1 MRRSLAILLMLA
13 MALMPCTVHAADPR
27 EDALA
32 LSKQALEAYLAGDF
46 VRSATLYGQAY
57 HTWPGEALY
66 LYNAA
71 RSAERAG
78 QLPDA
83 ERMYQEYL
91 DRAPPSQPEVAK
103 ARFHLSEMK
112 AARKPPPAQRT
123 EPRPLPAPP
132 KARPEEGSSRATAG
146 TVLLVSGGV
155 AVIVAGV
162 VLAMA
167 ASDQSTLDGRLSVT
181 DGQGHITG
189 IGQSDANAR
198 QSSINSREYGGWALV
213 GAGVV
218 AGTVGAVLLATAPS
232 ARVSVTP
239 WPDGHGAMLAGRF

>member
-1 MRRSLAILLMLA
+1 MRRVLAILLMLA
-13 MALMPCTVHAADPR
+13 MALVPLAAHAADPR

-57 HTWPGEALY
+57 HTWPGETLY

-112 AARKPPPAQRT
+112 AARKPPPPQRT
-123 EPRPLPAPP
+123 EPRPPPP
-132 KARPEEGSSRATAG
+132 KAQPEQGSSRATAG
-146 TVLLVSGGV
+146 TVLLISGGA

-167 ASDQSTLDGRLSVT
+167 ASDQSTLNGRLSVT

-189 IGQSDANAR
+189 IGQGDANAQ

-232 ARVSVTP
+232 ARVSVAP
-239 WPDGHGAMLAGRF
+239 WPDGRGALLAGRF